1 MRISSTKDNT
11 GNYTGRQEVENIFKK
26 ELKMGK
32 TKPLFIVMSA
42 PSGCGKSTLIDMLL
56 QEYSDIVY
64 SISCTTREIRGEEED
79 GLDYHFMKKERFEE
93 LIGENAFIEYANV
106 HGNYYGTLKGP
117 IEEVLAEGNSMILDI
132 DVQGAA
138 KVREYVR
145 NLPNTDPMKIGYVDI
160 FIMPPSMEELRAR
173 LEGRGT
179 DSQAVIEKRL
189 ANAGGEIER
198 ANEYMYKVTNDDL
211 AIAYKRLC
219 DLIDAVS
226 GRM

>member
-1 MRISSTKDNT
+1 M
-11 GNYTGRQEVENIFKK
+11 
-26 ELKMGK
+26 K

-79 GLDYHFMKKERFEE
+79 GLDYHFLKKERFEE
-93 LIGENAFIEYANV
+93 LIAEDAFIEHACV
-106 HGNYYGTLKGP
+106 HGNYYGTLKAP
-117 IEEVLAEGNSMILDI
+117 IEEVLREGNSMILDI

-138 KVREYVR
+138 KVRDYVR
-145 NLPNTDPMKIGYVDI
+145 SLPNTDPLKIGYVDI

-179 DSQAVIEKRL
+179 DSPAVIEKRL
-189 ANAGGEIER
+189 ANAEGEMER
-198 ANEYMYKVTNDDL
+198 AGEYMFRVVNDDL
-211 AIAYKRLC
+211 GICYKRLC
-219 DLIDAVS
+219 DLIDAMS

>member
-1 MRISSTKDNT
+1 MPKYGIIQ
-11 GNYTGRQEVENIFKK
+11 GY
-26 ELKMGK
+26 MK
-32 TKPLFIVMSA
+32 TKPLFIVISA

-64 SISCTTREIRGEEED
+64 SISCTTRPPRGEEED
-79 GLDYHFMKKERFEE
+79 GLDYHFLTKDRFEE
-93 LIGENAFIEYANV
+93 LIRENAFIEYASV

-117 IEEVLAEGNSMILDI
+117 IEEVLSEGNSMILDI

-145 NLPNTDPMKIGYVDI
+145 ALPDDDPLKVGYVDI
-160 FIMPPSMEELRAR
+160 FVNPPSIEALRSR

-179 DSQAVIEKRL
+179 DSREVIERRL
-189 ANAGGEIER
+189 ANAEGEMAR
-198 ANEYMYKVTNDDL
+198 AGEYMFRVVNDDL
-211 AIAYKRLC
+211 GMCYKRLC
-219 DLIDAVS
+219 DLVDALS

>member
-1 MRISSTKDNT
+1 M
-11 GNYTGRQEVENIFKK
+11 
-26 ELKMGK
+26 K

-56 QEYSDIVY
+56 QEYPDLCY
-64 SISCTTREIRGEEED
+64 SISCTTRAPRGEEED
-79 GLDYHFMKKERFEE
+79 GLDYHFKTKERFEQ
-93 LIGENAFIEYANV
+93 LVRENAFIEYAEV

-145 NLPNTDPMKIGYVDI
+145 SLPNTDAMKIGYVDI
-160 FIMPPSMEELRAR
+160 FITPPSLEELRRR
-173 LEGRGT
+173 LESRGT
-179 DSQAVIEKRL
+179 DSPETIERRL
-189 ANAGGEIER
+189 AAAEGEMER
-198 ANEYMYKVTNDDL
+198 AGEYMFRVANDDL
-211 AIAYKRLC
+211 SMAYKRLC
-219 DLIDAVS
+219 DLIDAMS